1 MGYIVYEEDLDD
13 ARDEAIAALRAT
25 RSRPID
31 ERRYDWLYRGNPDGQ
46 AVLWSI
52 RKEATGEM
60 AGFTVVLP
68 RRVLVDGQEHMCW
81 NGADFSIHR
90 KYRALGVAVK
100 LRRAAKE
107 AIDQGRA
114 DFLYAH
120 PNAKMQLIHERA
132 GHWAVGAMVRYAK
145 PLKAEAHL
153 RHRIRSQTLAAVAG
167 KLVEA
172 SWGLARLGRRYRY
185 TCDAHV
191 VESPEFDDRFDRLFA
206 EAAAVRRVVGVRDA
220 RYLRWRYGENPLCPT
235 QAVLAE
241 EGGRLLGYAL
251 FTIEGD
257 VAHLK
262 DVLVA
267 DNGPA
272 ERDLVAR
279 LIEHA
284 RRLRLTSVSAVVLE
298 GHPIVDTLNS
308 FGFSRRPDGSQMF
321 GYARREDP
329 LRDVVSD
336 PASWLLSVGDRD
348 V

>member
-1 MGYIVYEEDLDD
+1 MAYAVYEENLDD
-13 ARDEAIAALRAT
+13 VRDEALAALSAT
-25 RSRPID
+25 RDRPAD
-31 ERRYDWLYRGNPDGQ
+31 ERRYDWLYRRNPDGE

-52 RKEATGEM
+52 RHEAAGEL

-68 RRVLVDGQEHMCW
+68 RRVLVDGEEHICW

-107 AIDQGRA
+107 AIDLGRA

-120 PNAKMQLIHERA
+120 PNAKMQLIHQRV
-132 GHWAVGAMVRYAK
+132 GHWPVGAMVRYAK
-145 PLKAEAHL
+145 PLRAAPYL
-153 RHRIRSQTLAAVAG
+153 RRRLHSPVLAAAAG
-167 KLVEA
+167 SLVDA
-172 SWGLARLGRRYRY
+172 GWRLLRLGRRYQYAGELR
-185 TCDAHV
+185 V
-191 VESPEFDDRFDRLFA
+191 VESPEFDGRFDRLFD

-220 RYLRWRYGENPLCPT
+220 RYLRWRYAENPLYRT
-235 QAVLAE
+235 RAVLAE
-241 EGGRLLGYAL
+241 EAGRLQGYAL
-251 FTIEGD
+251 FTIDRGVAD
-257 VAHLK
+257 VK

-267 DNGPA
+267 GNGPT

-284 RRLRLTSVSAVVLE
+284 RGLGLTSVSAVVLE

-321 GYARREDP
+321 GYARHEDP
-329 LRDVVSD
+329 LRDVVSNPD
-336 PASWLLSVGDRD
+336 SWLVSVGDRD